1 MTDTKIVTFKKEW
14 RGYAIGEIAGFDS
27 DAAASLIKSGRAT
40 AYVPPG
46 VAEKA
51 SAGAGAKKPAGKKG
65 GKPAESV
72 DPVDPVDP
80 IDPVEP
86 VEPVDPVE
94 PTDPVD
100 PVDPEEPDEKP

>member
-27 DAAASLIKSGRAT
+27 DAAASLINSGRAT
-40 AYVPPG
+40 AYVATG

-51 SAGAGAKKPAGKKG
+51 SAGAGAKKPTGKKG
-65 GKPAESV
+65 GKPAESA

-86 VEPVDPVE
+86 VNPVE

>member
-40 AYVPPG
+40 AYVAPG

-51 SAGAGAKKPAGKKG
+51 SAVAGSKKTTGKKG

-80 IDPVEP
+80 IDPVD
-86 VEPVDPVE
+86 PVDPVE

>member
-14 RGYAIGEIAGFDS
+14 RGYAIGEIAGFAS

-51 SAGAGAKKPAGKKG
+51 PAGAGAKKPAGKKG

-72 DPVDPVDP
+72 DPVDPV
-80 IDPVEP
+80 
-86 VEPVDPVE
+86 E